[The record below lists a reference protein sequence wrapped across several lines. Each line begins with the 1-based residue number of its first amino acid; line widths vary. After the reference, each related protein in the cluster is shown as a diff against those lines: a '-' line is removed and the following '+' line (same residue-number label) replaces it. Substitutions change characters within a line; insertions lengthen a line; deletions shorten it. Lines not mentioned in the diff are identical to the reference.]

1 MFLINHLEG
10 VTDLSKKKE
19 RKMVFIFIDT
29 DRHVSPF
36 DTLLTIDLFPE
47 AKILHYPGVKESDI
61 SQLVSDS
68 MFPRGPSGTKYTK
81 IFLGGSDVETVRKVL
96 KIIKKTMFPPFQVAV
111 IVDPRGAYTT
121 ASAAV
126 AKTISFLIDPAF
138 HDLGGKTVTVLAG
151 TGPVGQAAAYL
162 YASENADVRITSR
175 SKERAQVISHV
186 INLELGSE
194 LILGVRAND
203 DESFGRAIEG
213 ADIILST
220 GKQGIQLLSLG
231 TLEKHGSRCKV
242 VADVNAV
249 PPTGI
254 EGLKPTNKG
263 EEIIN
268 GVKGIGALSIGSLKN
283 KVEAELLRQVVE
295 AKNGIFD
302 HKAAYNIAKS
312 MTPKTD

>member
-1 MFLINHLEG
+1 MFSINHLKG
-10 VTDLSKKKE
+10 GTDLSKKKE
-19 RKMVFIFIDT
+19 KKTVFIFIDT
-29 DRHVSPF
+29 DKHVSPF

-47 AKILHYPGVKESDI
+47 AEILHYPDVQESDI
-61 SQLVSDS
+61 TQLVSDS

-81 IFLGGSDVETVRKVL
+81 IFLGGSDVETVRKL
-96 KIIKKTMFPPFQVAV
+96 LNTIKKTMFPPFQVAV

-126 AKTISFLIDPAF
+126 AKTIPLLIDPSF
-138 HDLGGKTVTVLAG
+138 HDLKGKTVTVLAG

-162 YASENADVRITSR
+162 YASENAEVRITSR
-175 SKERAQVISHV
+175 SKERAQAISHE
-186 INLELGSE
+186 INLELDSE
-194 LILGVRAND
+194 LISGVRAND
-203 DESFGRAIEG
+203 DESFGQAIEG
-213 ADIILST
+213 ANIILST
-220 GKQGIQLLSLG
+220 GKQGIQLLSLE
-231 TLEKHGSRCKV
+231 TLKKHGSRCKV

-254 EGLKPTNKG
+254 EGLKPTNNG
-263 EEIIN
+263 EEVIS
-268 GVKGIGALSIGSLKN
+268 GVKGVGALSIGSLKN

-312 MTPKTD
+312 LTSKNK

>member
-1 MFLINHLEG
+1 MFSINHLKG
-10 VTDLSKKKE
+10 GTDLSKKKE
-19 RKMVFIFIDT
+19 KKTVFIFIDT
-29 DRHVSPF
+29 DKHVSPF

-47 AKILHYPGVKESDI
+47 AEILHYPDVQESDI
-61 SQLVSDS
+61 TQLVSDS

-81 IFLGGSDVETVRKVL
+81 IFLGGSDVETVRKLL
-96 KIIKKTMFPPFQVAV
+96 KTIKKTMFPPFQVAV

-126 AKTISFLIDPAF
+126 AKTIPLLIDPSF
-138 HDLGGKTVTVLAG
+138 HDLKGKTVTVLAG

-162 YASENADVRITSR
+162 YASENAEVRITSR
-175 SKERAQVISHV
+175 SKERAQAISHE
-186 INLELGSE
+186 INLELDSE
-194 LILGVRAND
+194 LISGVRAND
-203 DESFGRAIEG
+203 DESFGQAIEG
-213 ADIILST
+213 ANIILST
-220 GKQGIQLLSLG
+220 GKQGIQLLSLE
-231 TLEKHGSRCKV
+231 TLKKHGSRCKV

-254 EGLKPTNKG
+254 EGLKPTNNG
-263 EEIIN
+263 EEVIS
-268 GVKGIGALSIGSLKN
+268 GVKGVGALSIGSLKN

-312 MTPKTD
+312 LTSKTK